1 MADDEIRK
9 LERELL
15 AEGHEK
21 IVRWVQGRLSML
33 GVTPLYRQDDPIFQR
48 FELRTGSDTGAFA
61 IPIPRDLSFRC
72 TGISLFAECQTHTLA
87 CMCDMLGRA
96 SLDVWKTS
104 SDQRFRFPVA
114 AIRKPLSIHDDV
126 KPGLPGLI
134 LNTAID
140 FFRGDNVFFEFRTL
154 AGEAHHRAGRYDL
167 MGCVAVLVFHG
178 ERRQYIAIPDPNLVD
193 SSRPR
198 REPLDLPFS
207 GGPVMG
213 GPPGPMTP

>member
-33 GVTPLYRQDDPIFQR
+33 STTPPYRQDAPIFQR
-48 FELRTGSDTGAFA
+48 FELRTGSDTGAFS
-61 IPIPRDLSFRC
+61 IPIPRDFSFRC

-104 SDQRFRFPVA
+104 SGDQRFRFPVA

-140 FFRGDNVFFEFRTL
+140 FFRGDNVFFEF
-154 AGEAHHRAGRYDL
+154 YDL

-213 GPPGPMTP
+213 GPPGSMTP